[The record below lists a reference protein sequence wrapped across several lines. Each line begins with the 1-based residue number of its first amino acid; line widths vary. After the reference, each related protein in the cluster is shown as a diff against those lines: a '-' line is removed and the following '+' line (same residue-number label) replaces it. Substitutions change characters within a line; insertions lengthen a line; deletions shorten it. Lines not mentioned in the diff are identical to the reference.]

1 MYTAQSTGNQ
11 SQAFRCLR
19 LYPCSGPIKEAIILN
34 YIVSN
39 KQSEQTGT
47 IWLKAS
53 GVKKTLLSDGIF
65 QELSSQGPAKA

>member
-1 MYTAQSTGNQ
+1 MAQSTGNQ

-19 LYPCSGPIKEAIILN
+19 LYLHSGPIKEAITLN

-39 KQSEQTGT
+39 KQSEQTGA

-53 GVKKTLLSDGIF
+53 GVIKTFLLDEIF